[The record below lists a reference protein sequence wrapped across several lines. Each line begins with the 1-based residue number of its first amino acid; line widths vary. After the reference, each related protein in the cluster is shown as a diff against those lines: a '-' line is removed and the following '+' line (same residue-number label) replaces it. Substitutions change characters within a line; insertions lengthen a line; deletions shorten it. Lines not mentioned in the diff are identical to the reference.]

1 MRIILHVD
9 MDAFYASI
17 EQRERPELRG
27 EPVIVGGSRERGVVA
42 TCSYEARPYGVHSA
56 QPMSEALEKC
66 PDAVVVEPRM
76 SLYAEVSREI
86 MEILGNYTPVV
97 EKLSLDEAFL
107 DMSGSRRL
115 FGQPREMAAQI
126 RADIQEETD
135 LTASVGIAK
144 NKFLAKLASDLDK
157 PDGVTEIPRGSE
169 RDYIAPMDVGK
180 IWGVGPKAKQ
190 TLNELG
196 LETIG
201 DVAEA
206 DEGWLRGEL
215 GNFAGHIQ
223 SLARGEDD
231 RPVVADSQQK
241 SVGSEGTLRENIRG
255 ASEVADQ
262 LRSHCQTV
270 ARELRKKELKA
281 RGVRVKVRYDDTFS
295 LATRQVKLPTAAD
308 DSKTLF
314 ETAKTRLS
322 ELDLTRPIRLVGAAA
337 YDLVDADE
345 AVQAD
350 LFASSTADQESE
362 LEHTLDAIR
371 EKFGD
376 KIGRGD
382 G

>member
-1 MRIILHVD
+1 
-9 MDAFYASI
+9 
-17 EQRERPELRG
+17 
-27 EPVIVGGSRERGVVA
+27 
-42 TCSYEARPYGVHSA
+42 
-56 QPMSEALEKC
+56 
-66 PDAVVVEPRM
+66 M

-115 FGQPREMAAQI
+115 FGEPREMAAQI
-126 RADIQEETD
+126 RADIEEETD

-157 PDGVTEIPRGSE
+157 PDGVTDVPRGSE

-206 DEGWLRGEL
+206 DEAWLRGEL

-255 ASEVADQ
+255 ASAVADQ
-262 LRSHCQTV
+262 LRGHCQTV

-308 DSKTLF
+308 DSKTLYQ
-314 ETAKTRLS
+314 TAKTRLS

-337 YDLVDADE
+337 YDLVDAGE

>member
-42 TCSYEARPYGVHSA
+42 TCSYQARPYGVHSA
-56 QPMSEALEKC
+56 QPMSEALERC

-76 SLYAEVSREI
+76 SLYAEVSSEI
-86 MEILGNYTPVV
+86 MEILGNYTPLV

-115 FGQPREMAAQI
+115 FGEPREMAAQI
-126 RADIQEETD
+126 RADIHQETD

-169 RDYIAPMDVGK
+169 REYIAPMDVGK

-201 DVAEA
+201 DVADA
-206 DEGWLRGEL
+206 DEAWLRSEL

-223 SLARGEDD
+223 SLARGEDE
-231 RPVVADSQQK
+231 RPVVADSEQK
-241 SVGSEGTLRENIRG
+241 SVGSEGTLRENISRPG
-255 ASEVADQ
+255 PAADQ
-262 LRSHCQTV
+262 LRGHCQTV

-322 ELDLTRPIRLVGAAA
+322 ELDLSRPIRLVGAAA
-337 YDLVDADE
+337 YDLIDVDQ

-350 LFASSTADQESE
+350 LFASSSADQESE

-376 KIGRGD
+376 KIGRGES
-382 G
+382 

>member
-115 FGQPREMAAQI
+115 FGEPREMAAQI
-126 RADIQEETD
+126 RADIEEETD

-157 PDGVTEIPRGSE
+157 PDGVTDVPRGSE

-206 DEGWLRGEL
+206 DEAWLRGEL

-255 ASEVADQ
+255 ASAVADQ
-262 LRSHCQTV
+262 LRGHCQTV

-308 DSKTLF
+308 DSKTLYQ
-314 ETAKTRLS
+314 TAKTRLS

-337 YDLVDADE
+337 YDLVDAGE

>member
-1 MRIILHVD
+1 
-9 MDAFYASI
+9 
-17 EQRERPELRG
+17 
-27 EPVIVGGSRERGVVA
+27 
-42 TCSYEARPYGVHSA
+42 
-56 QPMSEALEKC
+56 MSEALEKC
-66 PDAVVVEPRM
+66 PNAVVVEPRM

-86 MEILGNYTPVV
+86 MEILGNYTPLV

-107 DMSGSRRL
+107 DMSGSQKL
-115 FGQPREMAAQI
+115 FGEPPEMAAQI

-157 PDGVTEIPRGSE
+157 PDGVTEVPRGSE

-190 TLNELG
+190 RLNALG
-196 LETIG
+196 LETVG

-206 DEGWLRGEL
+206 DEVWLREEL

-223 SLARGEDD
+223 SLARGEDE
-231 RPVVADSQQK
+231 RPVVADSEQK
-241 SVGSEGTLRENIRG
+241 SVGSEGTMRENIQG
-255 ASEVADQ
+255 AAAVADQ
-262 LRSHCQTV
+262 LRGHCQTV

-308 DSKTLF
+308 DSKTLL

-322 ELDLTRPIRLVGAAA
+322 ELDLSRPIRLVGAAA

-350 LFASSTADQESE
+350 LFASSTAEQESE

>member
-206 DEGWLRGEL
+206 DEAWLRGEL

>member
-1 MRIILHVD
+1 
-9 MDAFYASI
+9 
-17 EQRERPELRG
+17 
-27 EPVIVGGSRERGVVA
+27 
-42 TCSYEARPYGVHSA
+42 
-56 QPMSEALEKC
+56 
-66 PDAVVVEPRM
+66 
-76 SLYAEVSREI
+76 
-86 MEILGNYTPVV
+86 
-97 EKLSLDEAFL
+97 
-107 DMSGSRRL
+107 
-115 FGQPREMAAQI
+115 MAAQI
-126 RADIQEETD
+126 RADIEEETD

-157 PDGVTEIPRGSE
+157 PDGVTDVPRGSE

-206 DEGWLRGEL
+206 DEAWLRGEL

-255 ASEVADQ
+255 ASAVADQ
-262 LRSHCQTV
+262 LRGHCQTV

-308 DSKTLF
+308 DSKTLYQ
-314 ETAKTRLS
+314 TAKTRLS

-337 YDLVDADE
+337 YDLVDAGE

>member
-42 TCSYEARPYGVHSA
+42 TCSYQARPYGVHSA
-56 QPMSEALEKC
+56 QPMSEALERC

-76 SLYAEVSREI
+76 SLYAEVSSEI
-86 MEILGNYTPVV
+86 MEILGNYTPLV

-115 FGQPREMAAQI
+115 FGEPREMAAQI
-126 RADIQEETD
+126 RADIHQETD

-169 RDYIAPMDVGK
+169 REYIAPMDVGK

-201 DVAEA
+201 DVADA
-206 DEGWLRGEL
+206 DEAWLRSEL

-223 SLARGEDD
+223 SLARGEDE
-231 RPVVADSQQK
+231 RPVVADSEQK
-241 SVGSEGTLRENIRG
+241 SVGSEGTLRENISG
-255 ASEVADQ
+255 PGPVADQ
-262 LRSHCQTV
+262 LRGHCQTV

-322 ELDLTRPIRLVGAAA
+322 ELDLSRPIRLVGAAA
-337 YDLVDADE
+337 YDLIDVDQ

-350 LFASSTADQESE
+350 LFASSSADQESE

-376 KIGRGD
+376 KIGRGES
-382 G
+382 